1 MWTLQLARFW
11 ECAFALGCFVGIM
24 CLAWVSYGATVLEG
38 CAIVGLLMTIGLL
51 LLISGSQLLLNLSH
65 RLSLFIEIG
74 VEEWWEEL
82 DESSQQS
89 HSLLFELLRECD
101 AGDLPILEQREPKE
115 WKVWIQLLKFFR
127 VSKAFIDADVVGI
140 ELLEIHEG
148 CTIICFVLGS
158 SRSSVFQD
166 PFILLALIEVL
177 NLCSI
182 LINFFFRSFLEY
194 THKIGWVGVGLLHHE
209 LSCVVDSN

>member
-1 MWTLQLARFW
+1 M
-11 ECAFALGCFVGIM
+11 
-24 CLAWVSYGATVLEG
+24 
-38 CAIVGLLMTIGLL
+38 
-51 LLISGSQLLLNLSH
+51 LNFSH
-65 RLSLFIEIG
+65 RLSFFIETG
-74 VEEWWEEL
+74 VEQWREEL

-89 HSLLFELLRECD
+89 RSLLFELLRECD

-182 LINFFFRSFLEY
+182 LINFDNNLFIRHSNLDYCRS
-194 THKIGWVGVGLLHHE
+194 KIDHI
-209 LSCVVDSN
+209 SIN